1 MNVKEKSLL
10 GVASLLKGIPGVQ
23 FTASDLVRNFV
34 MSTALGK
41 YIDYANVA
49 YLFQGKRFLNV
60 GSLSSEICFSRR
72 AAESGV
78 KRDSVHVNPAAR
90 WRLRL
95 NDVTKN
101 TIRFFTKKTQILP
114 IL

>member
-60 GSLSSEICFSRR
+60 VFLIQCIVFCFREIFGGTGADLQGSLV
-72 AAESGV
+72 G
-78 KRDSVHVNPAAR
+78 KDRDS
-90 WRLRL
+90 
-95 NDVTKN
+95 
-101 TIRFFTKKTQILP
+101 I
-114 IL
+114 